1 MNHKCFNVE
10 MEREYEKKK
19 ELRVQDTVRFQM
31 IKPDGDVGF
40 RLPLNLLGELV
51 FFFSFSL
58 GKGSRPL

>member
-1 MNHKCFNVE
+1 MLKWNVN
-10 MEREYEKKK
+10 MKKK
-19 ELRVQDTVRFQM
+19 ELRVQDAVRFQM